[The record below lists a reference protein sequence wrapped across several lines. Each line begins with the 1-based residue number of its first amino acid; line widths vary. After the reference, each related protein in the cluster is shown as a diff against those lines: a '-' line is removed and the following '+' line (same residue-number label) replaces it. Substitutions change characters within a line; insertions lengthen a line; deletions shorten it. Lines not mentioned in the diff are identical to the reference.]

1 VKSVLAS
8 MDSVRGFWDAR
19 AAVLNFD
26 VESRT
31 DGDRAIVTVRG
42 DFDLQVAERV
52 VDELA
57 KVEESS
63 PALLVIDLSG
73 VSFLDSSGM
82 GVIAAAQ
89 ARAVEAGREI
99 VLVRPPYSVRRA
111 FALSGFDDVIR
122 VVDDLDSI

>member
-1 VKSVLAS
+1 MLAPHAP
-8 MDSVRGFWDAR
+8 DRR

-26 VESRT
+26 VESRV
-31 DGDRAIVTVRG
+31 DGDRAVVTLRG

-52 VDELA
+52 VAELA
-57 KVEESS
+57 KVEEGE

-73 VSFLDSSGM
+73 LSFLDSSGM

-89 ARAVEAGREI
+89 ARAVEAGRRI

-111 FALSGFDDVIR
+111 LEVSGFDDVVT